1 MVRPCIVGGC
11 SNTTRDGISLHK
23 FPSNILTR
31 RQWILKVK
39 KTRADWKKPSAFSE
53 VCSDHFSEDCFES
66 IADKLGLRMKRI
78 LKPNAIP
85 TIFKSRPYNK
95 TKSRT
100 STALQKRERARTVS
114 ATDMKRWNM
123 KQMVKVMHLLVYLK
137 LISPLKM
144 MAILLRLF
152 AIMNCACIS
161 EATFYSRQMKYL
173 RQAVSNVWKEHQN
186 SMLTVLQVEKKPLIL
201 GGDGRCDSP
210 GFSTKNGSYTFL
222 EIEHNVVLNIEL
234 VQSNE
239 VSGSTNMEKECF
251 MRGMKIFEVYD
262 LPIKML
268 VTDRHKQLGKYIRED
283 LPQIDHK
290 FDVWH
295 IAKSFRKKVKKLA
308 KRKGCEEVGSWIK
321 RMVNHLYWA
330 AMSSEDG
337 DPEMILE
344 KWLSL
349 RRHIHNKH
357 HGHGTKYKKCA
368 HGRLRK
374 RRWLK
379 YNTKQSDQLLSVIN
393 NIRLCSDTSKLSN
406 SYQTSCLE
414 AFHSLIN
421 QYAPKHAVVWQHSI
435 KITILA
441 ESKPLLEKVKNAI
454 I

>member
-1 MVRPCIVGGC
+1 MEYETDGESDASTCISEADFSFEDDGNMSDDDYPSYDSATCRERTYLVFESCLLHLFSHTC
-11 SNTTRDGISLHK
+11 SNCNRPVQYTLNTIGSML
-23 FPSNILTR
+23 
-31 RQWILKVK
+31 QVKVYCGFCEDEW
-39 KTRADWKKPSAFSE
+39 TWNSQPYLNDCTPNGNVLIAFSII
-53 VCSDHFSEDCFES
+53 FSRSFLS
-66 IADKLGLRMKRI
+66 
-78 LKPNAIP
+78 
-85 TIFKSRPYNK
+85 
-95 TKSRT
+95 
-100 STALQKRERARTVS
+100 
-114 ATDMKRWNM
+114 
-123 KQMVKVMHLLVYLK
+123 KV
-137 LISPLKM
+137 
-144 MAILLRLF
+144 LRLF

-379 YNTKQSDQLLSVIN
+379 YRYSLYPVG
-393 NIRLCSDTSKLSN
+393 
-406 SYQTSCLE
+406 LE
-414 AFHSLIN
+414 
-421 QYAPKHAVVWQHSI
+421 PVVD
-435 KITILA
+435 
-441 ESKPLLEKVKNAI
+441 
-454 I
+454 